1 MKKITLL
8 SLTALM
14 WLMGTNAWAL
24 DQKDGVYQIGTAEDL
39 AAFAKIVNDGETYAN
54 AVLTADI
61 DYTNNGI
68 QIGSNGFYGVFD
80 GQGHKV
86 TVAFE
91 GADVKGVNAA
101 LFFKVMGIVKNLWV
115 SGTITS
121 PLDNVASIAVNLYGW
136 VDHCYSDAT
145 ISCTKTGSSSCG
157 GIVGQ
162 CYSGASISNSF
173 FGGKFTSETATNF
186 SGIMGWSDGTNTVA
200 HCLVVAECEGTAC
213 NGEGGD
219 GYMFARN
226 CSRVDNNYCLYN
238 AEANLKA
245 NAFKSDRQFVGNFTT
260 TAAELADGTIAYK
273 LGWGQELGVDA
284 MPSPFSTKTVYPVGD
299 CSSPTE
305 YTNDAAQSAHVYSG
319 YKCSVCGAYT
329 PDFMTP
335 VDGVYQIG
343 TPEQLC
349 WFALYVN
356 ARHSDVDAVLT
367 ADIDMS
373 GVTDYPMIG
382 THGEQTAFYSMYRGT
397 FDGQGHKISN
407 LAVDMPNFWNIGLF
421 GSVAAPAVVKNIFT
435 DETCSFSGKK
445 NIGGIMGQTFGV
457 GGGGIVTLLNLGS
470 AAKMKSN
477 GASDAGVAG
486 IVGKCAGGVKG
497 VITNCWFE
505 GEITGTSLGYISGW
519 CGSNQF
525 TLNNCWSISQS
536 EGVNGLARAGSST
549 AIKMNNCFTLK
560 GTMGTA
566 ITEEDVTSGAL
577 CYGLNKGV
585 EKPAWHQTLGTDAK
599 PSLQGNDLVYKV
611 GALFCDGADDMVS
624 YSNTNTGLS
633 YGDHTFGDDGI
644 CTACGMGLVDG
655 TYQISKAAH
664 MQWFASFVNKGNTT
678 ANAVLTADI
687 NGYSGTMIGT
697 ASVYY
702 AGTFDGQYH
711 KITYTTEPT
720 EAVWGL
726 FRTLTGTVRN
736 LSVAGTITT
745 SQKQVGSIVGFL
757 YGGSVENCIS
767 TVDITTSF
775 SGDAGTG
782 GIIASSVQTGSVIK
796 DCVFAGSIK
805 GESANSCAGIA
816 GWTGGSSSLTLTN
829 CLAIGEL
836 SVNSKNCDVI
846 ARNPGRVTRTNCY
859 YLTAFGNVSAD
870 LTKISAEQL
879 ASGEVCYLL
888 NGDQSSIQWTQAIA
902 TDAIPTPFPTGKK
915 VFAVPGGGYRCDGK
929 LLGETTY
936 SNTDPQIGI
945 PAHSF
950 SNAFCQVC
958 GKPDPDYIKPNA
970 QGFYELGSAT
980 DLNWFAC
987 MVNDGNNTINAML
1000 TSDINNYAETMIGTA
1015 DIYYDGIFDGQYHT
1029 INFTTEPT
1037 EPRWSLFRTMSGT
1050 VKNLHATGTITTSQ
1064 NQVGGIVGF
1073 LYGGTIENCLC
1084 TVDITSTFNGDA
1096 GTGGIIATSM
1106 LPNGVIKD
1114 CIFAG
1119 SIKSETAYSFG
1130 GIAGWV
1136 TAAGDL
1142 TLTNC
1147 LTIGEITANDK
1158 DGNVIARNP
1167 DRVKRTNCYYLNA
1180 FSAIP
1185 EDIKQ
1190 ITAEQLAS
1198 GEVCY
1203 LLNGEQTSI
1212 QWTQTLTKDAYPK
1225 PFPNGQQVFVGAS
1238 GFRCDG
1244 TPLGD
1249 IVYSNT
1255 SIPVTIPTHTFV
1267 DGICQVCGQTDDSFV
1282 LAGEDGVYTLGTAG
1296 QLIWFATKV
1305 NNGETTLN
1313 ARLSADINMQGLGDK
1328 FPMIGTSNNP
1338 YAGTFDGQFHT
1349 ISNLNLARE
1358 ANDVALFSYVKDGC
1372 TIQNLIVDATCSSS
1386 GANYTAGIVSR
1397 CKGDHTPL

>member
-1 MKKITLL
+1 MKQK
-8 SLTALM
+8 LTMILAVLACM
-14 WLMGTNAWAL
+14 AGMNAWAL
-24 DQKDGVYQIGTAEDL
+24 APNSDGVYEIGSADDL
-39 AAFAKIVNDGETYAN
+39 AAFAQAVNAGET
-54 AVLTADI
+54 
-61 DYTNNGI
+61 
-68 QIGSNGFYGVFD
+68 
-80 GQGHKV
+80 
-86 TVAFE
+86 
-91 GADVKGVNAA
+91 
-101 LFFKVMGIVKNLWV
+101 
-115 SGTITS
+115 
-121 PLDNVASIAVNLYGW
+121 
-136 VDHCYSDAT
+136 
-145 ISCTKTGSSSCG
+145 
-157 GIVGQ
+157 
-162 CYSGASISNSF
+162 
-173 FGGKFTSETATNF
+173 
-186 SGIMGWSDGTNTVA
+186 
-200 HCLVVAECEGTAC
+200 
-213 NGEGGD
+213 
-219 GYMFARN
+219 
-226 CSRVDNNYCLYN
+226 
-238 AEANLKA
+238 
-245 NAFKSDRQFVGNFTT
+245 
-260 TAAELADGTIAYK
+260 
-273 LGWGQELGVDA
+273 
-284 MPSPFSTKTVYPVGD
+284 
-299 CSSPTE
+299 
-305 YTNDAAQSAHVYSG
+305 
-319 YKCSVCGAYT
+319 
-329 PDFMTP
+329 
-335 VDGVYQIG
+335 
-343 TPEQLC
+343 
-349 WFALYVN
+349 
-356 ARHSDVDAVLT
+356 
-367 ADIDMS
+367 
-373 GVTDYPMIG
+373 
-382 THGEQTAFYSMYRGT
+382 
-397 FDGQGHKISN
+397 
-407 LAVDMPNFWNIGLF
+407 GL
-421 GSVAAPAVVKNIFT
+421 
-435 DETCSFSGKK
+435 
-445 NIGGIMGQTFGV
+445 
-457 GGGGIVTLLNLGS
+457 
-470 AAKMKSN
+470 
-477 GASDAGVAG
+477 
-486 IVGKCAGGVKG
+486 
-497 VITNCWFE
+497 
-505 GEITGTSLGYISGW
+505 
-519 CGSNQF
+519 
-525 TLNNCWSISQS
+525 
-536 EGVNGLARAGSST
+536 
-549 AIKMNNCFTLK
+549 
-560 GTMGTA
+560 
-566 ITEEDVTSGAL
+566 
-577 CYGLNKGV
+577 
-585 EKPAWHQTLGTDAK
+585 
-599 PSLQGNDLVYKV
+599 
-611 GALFCDGADDMVS
+611 
-624 YSNTNTGLS
+624 
-633 YGDHTFGDDGI
+633 
-644 CTACGMGLVDG
+644 
-655 TYQISKAAH
+655 
-664 MQWFASFVNKGNTT
+664 
-678 ANAVLTADI
+678 NAVLTADI

-958 GKPDPDYIKPNA
+958 GKPDPDFIKPNA
-970 QGFYELGSAT
+970 QGFYELGSAA

-987 MVNDGNNTINAML
+987 MVNEGNNTINAML

-1167 DRVKRTNCYYLNA
+1167 DRVKRTNCYYQNA

-1225 PFPNGQQVFVGAS
+1225 PFPNGQQVFVGAT

-1305 NNGETTLN
+1305 NNGETMLN

-1372 TIQNLIVDATCSSS
+1372 TIQNLILDATCSSS

-1397 CKGDHTPL
+1397 CKGDHNPLYLQNLGYEGTVTGTGVNSGGIQANSPASGPITVMRNCYSTGKISGSKECAQLSGWVGKDAIIDNCWSAAEVTGIQSNAYYLYRRSSATQTNCYSLYGTQATVVTADQVKSGELCYLLNGNKTTAIWRQSIGYDNYPVLDKARGIVNKIGASGYATQYIADNNVLIPEGITAFTGLIDTPWIALRPLTNIIPAGAAVVLQGKEGYYSFIPVTVDATIEGNDLKGTAEPLEATGSQYVLAEKEGVVGFYQATGTIPAGKAYIEYAGAPVKGFFFGGDETGIENGQWSMVNGQSENIFDLSGRRVEKATKGIYIINGKKVLK